1 MDRNNVAS
9 RYFQA
14 ESAAIKK
21 DSEMNTDGI
30 RCENDVRIEQLLLND
45 VLVKRV
51 KAEIDR
57 LAEKGP
63 IGVRRQLL
71 STSVR
76 LSRSMSPAVHK
87 MADHCMEKLG
97 VDIPLE
103 LYVHASPQF
112 NAACFKPEEGR
123 LFVMFSSSLLE
134 AFDENELMFVVG
146 HEFGHH
152 VYQHHDIPVGYIL
165 NGQQRPPPSLALQ
178 LFAWA
183 RYAEISADRAGAFCA
198 NDLDAVARA
207 LFKLASGLTDD
218 KIVRFN
224 LTEFLHQLDEMQA
237 VDAEPGKGAPMQD
250 WFSTHPF
257 SPLRVKALQLF
268 HQSGLMQDEG
278 IGKAELEQARHERF
292 IETLEPRYCIHY
304 WAWAA
309 SLMRAVTTA
318 YTETDHFKEGK
329 IAVTGRSKNGKSPSV
344 AIIHDTRITAMHAS
358 VSTPW
363 ESPLR
368 LCDQKAWDQL
378 NAFNK
383 RDGIKTKH
391 GFLGGTFGPNFN
403 DEALA
408 AGHSWKNLQQ
418 LAGRVADDIFISR
431 NLQSLEARGVDML
444 FHPGTH
450 DFSAYDLAWGGAHY
464 PQIPIYLRANS
475 GHGQK
480 KGHPMSEKKVGNKM
494 AFLLHHFFGGKEGLL
509 KPPSVKTVQKGS
521 TLLVTVKF
529 PKGSKAESGR
539 IWWMYDRGPDG
550 SNAYIRD
557 LFPGDQYKEMKF
569 DSKAKDWRAEIDL
582 KPGATHIDFF
592 SNHRK
597 TIEYNSMDYPT
608 YISCPYSRVEL
619 K

>member
-1 MDRNNVAS
+1 MAGGMKHLIAGLILSLCVTAHAGEPLFDMTKILDEDTLEINVLQDWHTVNGTVAT
-9 RYFQA
+9 RQKLV
-14 ESAAIKK
+14 E
-21 DSEMNTDGI
+21 I
-30 RCENDVRIEQLLLND
+30 RV
-45 VLVKRV
+45 
-51 KAEIDR
+51 
-57 LAEKGP
+57 G
-63 IGVRRQLL
+63 
-71 STSVR
+71 
-76 LSRSMSPAVHK
+76 
-87 MADHCMEKLG
+87 
-97 VDIPLE
+97 E
-103 LYVHASPQF
+103 LWPGEDY
-112 NAACFKPEEGR
+112 R
-123 LFVMFSSSLLE
+123 
-134 AFDENELMFVVG
+134 
-146 HEFGHH
+146 
-152 VYQHHDIPVGYIL
+152 IPVRMIVPKDQKAKG
-165 NGQQRPPPSLALQ
+165 
-178 LFAWA
+178 FH
-183 RYAEISADRAGAFCA
+183 
-198 NDLDAVARA
+198 
-207 LFKLASGLTDD
+207 LTGS
-218 KIVRFN
+218 
-224 LTEFLHQLDEMQA
+224 HQLRRLQN
-237 VDAEPGKGAPMQD
+237 DAQPKGVEVALLQGGVGLVYTIVQFP
-250 WFSTHPF
+250 
-257 SPLRVKALQLF
+257 KAF
-268 HQSGLMQDEG
+268 
-278 IGKAELEQARHERF
+278 GKAELEQAMHERF

-329 IAVTGRSKNGKSPSV
+329 VAVTGGSKNGKSPSV
-344 AIIHDTRITAMHAS
+344 AIIHDTRITALHAS

-368 LCDQKAWDQL
+368 LCDRKAWDQL

-383 RDGIKTKH
+383 HDGIKTKH
-391 GFLGGTFGPNFN
+391 AFLGGTFGPNFN

-408 AGHSWKNLQQ
+408 AGHSWKDLQQ

-431 NLQSLEARGVDML
+431 NLQSLDARGVDML

-464 PQIPIYLRANS
+464 PQIPIYLKANS
-475 GHGQK
+475 GHGHK

-509 KPPSVKTVQKGS
+509 KPPSVKTAQKGS